1 MTDQI
6 LNLFR
11 RRVKRPA
18 LDAVT
23 ADRLALMR
31 HRVRLA
37 GDQVREFNR
46 WRDSY
51 RIRTGGKAA

>member
-23 ADRLALMR
+23 ADRLALMTYW
-31 HRVRLA
+31 VRLR
-37 GDQVREFNR
+37 GDAVRDMNR
-46 WRDSY
+46 WRDSF
-51 RIRTGGKAA
+51 RLRTGRAA